1 MAVALVFAVVFV
13 PFLTFVFLVWRAGK
27 KMPESALAHL
37 EKATYEVEPGRNRVA
52 TIFFWLFLV
61 IPFVIF
67 VYTCVLIVFDKSDA
81 VYVSPWIKGVLLVVY
96 LLLLVLPIT
105 AVGISDAHNARTMKD
120 VVLDLN
126 PAEGTIG
133 WELQGEKYSLHKR
146 DFEQINTVMRE
157 GRLFEIVIEFILKN
171 GGKLYLTFAHPGCG
185 ALMTMLKD
193 VPRTT
198 ERYFLP
204 IVPVDIPPILRVTK
218 KAVDTAIRYC
228 IGEGAAIVFLLL
240 CIFAMHRYERNQRNL
255 DRLLPAVE
263 VKVVGNQIEKTGGR
277 RGSYH
282 YLLIRDGRFMQWVN
296 VNRKIYQ
303 EGIDKGS
310 VLLYYNANSNRYVY
324 KATDFG
330 FNRFVKLILGI
341 LAAFLI
347 GRIAW
352 LWQKR
357 RKQAAY

>member
-1 MAVALVFAVVFV
+1 MDVAIVFAVVFV

-37 EKATYEVEPGRNRVA
+37 EKATYEVKPGGNRAA

-81 VYVSPWIKGVLLVVY
+81 VYVSPWIKGVLVVIY

-105 AVGISDAHNARTMKD
+105 ALGISGFHNTRMTKD
-120 VVLDLN
+120 IVLDLD
-126 PAEGTIG
+126 PAAGIIG
-133 WELQGEKYSLHKR
+133 WESQRNKHVLHKK
-146 DFEQINTVMRE
+146 DFERIHTILRN
-157 GRLFEIVIEFILKN
+157 GRVIEIVDEFVLRN
-171 GGKLYLTFAHPGCG
+171 GERLYLTFAHPGYQ
-185 ALMTMLKD
+185 ALMDMLKD

-198 ERYFLP
+198 EDYFMP
-204 IVPVDIPPILRVTK
+204 IVPVDVPPVLRMTK

-228 IGEGAAIVFLLL
+228 IGEGAVIVFSLL
-240 CIFAMHRYERNQRNL
+240 CIFAMHRYESNQRNL

-263 VKVVGNQIEKTGGR
+263 VKVVGNQIEKTGRR
-277 RGSYH
+277 RGNYH
-282 YLLIRDGRFMQWVN
+282 YLLIRDGRLMQWVS

-310 VLLYYNANSNRYVY
+310 VRLYYNADSNRYVY

-330 FNRFVKLILGI
+330 FNRFVRLIMGI